1 MVSTSRGRDRSLDFD
16 EGGWQ
21 VVGSRVFETFRQA
34 PVSVFFHV
42 RDTLGAI
49 FGSHRRE
56 WLQRTQVQFQR
67 GGFKALPLRSGEAT
81 APGFRSRFFF
91 YQVEP
96 ATKRWPADNVP
107 PLEKIQAFA
116 YSGSD
121 VALAHEFGATITPK
135 KGRNLAIP
143 IGVSLNKNGQP
154 IARWRTPA
162 KYRKAKAGNTLVAL
176 DLGHGPT
183 LYQVQKATAA
193 QSRKVG
199 AISRLSNAR
208 LKRKDRRVLLPAY
221 QLVRKVT
228 VRPRLKFYA
237 TWDDLASD
245 RARRWSGA
253 MDRIMAE
260 IND

>member
-107 PLEKIQAFA
+107 PLEKIEAFGKERNLSVLEIA
-116 YSGSD
+116 
-121 VALAHEFGATITPK
+121 VAWLLAQPGVTSVMAGAT
-135 KGRNLAIP
+135 R
-143 IGVSLNKNGQP
+143 
-154 IARWRTPA
+154 
-162 KYRKAKAGNTLVAL
+162 
-176 DLGHGPT
+176 
-183 LYQVQKATAA
+183 
-193 QSRKVG
+193 
-199 AISRLSNAR
+199 
-208 LKRKDRRVLLPAY
+208 
-221 QLVRKVT
+221 
-228 VRPRLKFYA
+228 
-237 TWDDLASD
+237 
-245 RARRWSGA
+245 
-253 MDRIMAE
+253 
-260 IND
+260 